1 MQRLITLLLLFTGA
15 SALAQIQGKVTS
27 ANGEPIPFVSITI
40 ENTYTGTTAN
50 ENGQYELNLK
60 NTGKYTVI
68 FQSLGYKTSKET
80 VNITS
85 FPHEFNVVLQDEVY
99 TLNEVVISNQ
109 DNPADRIMREA
120 IANKTENS
128 AKTGRFEADFYSKGI
143 FRVNDVPKKI
153 MGIKLDDEE
162 MNSVLD
168 STGSGIIYLSETV
181 SKLTFEQPNNLKERI
196 IASKISGDDS
206 GFSYNTALGTYYN
219 FYENYVNFNINMV
232 SPLANNA
239 FNYYKFKLE
248 GSFFDDNNN
257 LINKIKLTPR
267 RDKEPVFE
275 GYIYI
280 VDETWA
286 IYGIDVDIKG
296 YRAQIPILETLKLTQ
311 NFSYNTSN
319 RIWAKN
325 LQTFDFKAGFL
336 GIGFTGKFSHIY
348 TNYVFHDKFEK
359 GTFGKEI
366 VFVEAESNKKDSVY
380 WESIRP
386 IPLTD
391 EEVKDY
397 TKKDSLQTLWKSETY
412 LDSIDR
418 KDNKFKIGDILA
430 GYTYRNSFK
439 KYSVGYDGILQMPK
453 YNTVQGWNLDT
464 GLFYRY
470 YDDENKK
477 YTSLSVK
484 FNYGFA
490 EDRLRVVG
498 NFAHRFGKAGIFYF
512 SGGSKVEQ
520 FNSNEPIKPFVN
532 SVSSLFFKDN
542 YMKLYDK
549 TFASVNYNK
558 ELFTGLTMSANVEYA
573 RRKQLYNNTDYVL
586 IKNDHD
592 YTSNNPLA
600 PYDYTTPAFE
610 THNLMKATI
619 GAYIRF
625 GQKYITRP
633 DGKINVSDKN
643 YPTLNFLYTKGFA
656 ASNSQYEYDFLA
668 ASSYYGATLGNKGD
682 FGINIKAGKFFNADG
697 IGFMDYKHFMGNQT
711 HVNNGGTNLSAFNL
725 LPYYSR
731 STNDSYVELHAE
743 HNFKGYVMNKIPLL
757 NLLQWNLVLG
767 YHQTATPDYKP
778 YQEFTAGFDNV
789 GFGKFRVFRIDYVRA
804 YNGSSFTTDGV
815 MFGMKFLDIFDSL

>member
-1 MQRLITLLLLFTGA
+1 MLTGF
-15 SALAQIQGKVTS
+15 STLAQIQGKITS
-27 ANGEPIPFVSITI
+27 SNGESIPFVSITI

-50 ENGQYELNLK
+50 ELGQYELNIK

-68 FQSLGYKTSKET
+68 FQSLGYKTKKET
-80 VNITS
+80 INITS
-85 FPHEFNVVLQDEVY
+85 LPHTLNVELQDEIY
-99 TLNEVVISNQ
+99 TLNEVVISNK

-120 IANKTENS
+120 IANKKENS

-143 FRVNDVPKKI
+143 FRVKDVPKKI

-219 FYENYVNFNINMV
+219 FYENYVNFSINMV
-232 SPLANNA
+232 SPLATNA

-257 LINKIKLTPR
+257 LINRIKVIPR

-280 VDETWA
+280 VEDSWA
-286 IYGIDVDIKG
+286 IYGIDLDIKG
-296 YRAQIPILETLKLTQ
+296 YRAQIPMLETLKLTQ
-311 NFSYNTSN
+311 NFSYNTTN

-325 LQTFDFKAGFL
+325 SQTFDFKAGLL
-336 GIGFTGKFSHIY
+336 GIGFTGKFSHVY

-366 VFVEAESNKKDSVY
+366 VFVEEESNKKDSTY
-380 WESIRP
+380 WNLIRP
-386 IPLTD
+386 IPLTE

-397 TKKDSLQTLWKSETY
+397 VKKDSLQTLWKSPAY
-412 LDSIDR
+412 LDSID
-418 KDNKFKIGDILA
+418 KKGNKFKVFDIIS

-439 KYSVGYDGILQMPK
+439 KYSIGYDGVLQVPM
-453 YNTVQGWNLDT
+453 YNTVQGWNLNT
-464 GLFYRY
+464 GLFYRF
-470 YDDENKK
+470 YDDEAKK
-477 YTSLSVK
+477 HTSFSVK

-498 NFAHRFGKAGIFYF
+498 NFTHKFGKIGTFYF

-520 FNSNEPIKPFVN
+520 FNANEPISPFIN
-532 SVSSLFFKDN
+532 TVSTLFFKDN

-549 TFASVNYNK
+549 TFANVNYNK
-558 ELFTGLTMSANVEYA
+558 ELFTGLSMSANVEYA
-573 RRKQLYNNTDYVL
+573 RRKQLFNNTDYVL

-592 YTSNNPLA
+592 YTSNNPLN
-600 PYDYTTPAFE
+600 PDDYTTPAFE

-633 DGKINVSDKN
+633 DGKINVSDRN

-656 ASNSQYEYDFLA
+656 ASESQYEYDFLA
-668 ASSYYGATLGNKGD
+668 ASTYYGATLGNKGD
-682 FGINIKAGKFFNADG
+682 FGINIKAGKFFNADN
-697 IGFMDYKHFMGNQT
+697 IAFMDYKHFNGNQT
-711 HVNNGGTNLSAFNL
+711 HVNDGGRNLTAFNL
-725 LPYYSR
+725 LPYYTR

-743 HNFKGYVMNKIPLL
+743 HNFQGYVMNKIPLL
-757 NLLQWNLVLG
+757 NKLQWNLVLG
-767 YHQTATPDYKP
+767 YHQTASPDVRP

-789 GFGKFRVFRIDYVRA
+789 GFGKLRVFRIDYVRA
-804 YNGSSFTTDGV
+804 YQGSGFVTDGV
-815 MFGMKFLDIFDSL
+815 MFGLKFLDIVDSL